1 MYVQMSLSTIKDRL
15 DASKPISSQ
24 LIPIM
29 ETALSVST
37 AILTVAKSAQGSNDS
52 ALEKYKPQVA
62 TVVSDTQQ
70 LVTKANLILQQP
82 GTVGSGPATPPTPPS
97 SSNSAAVS
105 NLTLLGF
112 TYSGI

>member
-1 MYVQMSLSTIKDRL
+1 MSLSTIKDRL

-37 AILTVAKSAQGSNDS
+37 AILSVAKSAQGANDA

-62 TVVSDTQQ
+62 TVLSDTQQ

-82 GTVGSGPATPPTPPS
+82 GAVGSGPATPPTPPS
-97 SSNSAAVS
+97 TSNSAAVS
-105 NLTLLGF
+105 TLTF
-112 TYSGI
+112 FDSTCSRI